1 MKTEYCD
8 IAIIGAGLAGVSC
21 ALSATKGRNL
31 NIALIEGNK
40 VGANKSAPLTFADI
54 VNENDLMDC
63 VRGKYQSF
71 AFHNHRGSRIE
82 YVFKDHPLVLLD
94 YEKACLNI
102 FHQIGEK
109 KNSFTFVNHYVRN
122 VSPVGENLTVNL
134 DNEQIINTKV
144 LIDCSG
150 KYIGSSAGKDKR
162 REYFSHPYG
171 AIFSGIQNVRKDL
184 LYFLLP
190 SGAFGNGGGWFYP
203 LNDGRVSFGY
213 ATISNSSIMRTEEL
227 KNNFYK
233 AVREFEPYSNLLKD
247 ARLESVEK
255 GIIPIT
261 YKKNLVSQN
270 TIFVG
275 DAAGMA
281 TNWTCMGI
289 EPAIKYG
296 KLAGRIA
303 AEAILKDDLSILGAF
318 QEAWDDDNKSTYD
331 QFYKNSATFWNENH
345 YFWEWIIKNDL
356 AYLSPVQLL
365 DRIRRNEHLMKKR
378 QIYLRSLKYKVGI
391 LIKKD
396 LARPQNIIIE

>member
-1 MKTEYCD
+1 
-8 IAIIGAGLAGVSC
+8 
-21 ALSATKGRNL
+21 
-31 NIALIEGNK
+31 
-40 VGANKSAPLTFADI
+40 
-54 VNENDLMDC
+54 
-63 VRGKYQSF
+63 
-71 AFHNHRGSRIE
+71 
-82 YVFKDHPLVLLD
+82 
-94 YEKACLNI
+94 
-102 FHQIGEK
+102 
-109 KNSFTFVNHYVRN
+109 
-122 VSPVGENLTVNL
+122 
-134 DNEQIINTKV
+134 
-144 LIDCSG
+144 
-150 KYIGSSAGKDKR
+150 
-162 REYFSHPYG
+162 
-171 AIFSGIQNVRKDL
+171 
-184 LYFLLP
+184 
-190 SGAFGNGGGWFYP
+190 
-203 LNDGRVSFGY
+203 
-213 ATISNSSIMRTEEL
+213 
-227 KNNFYK
+227 
-233 AVREFEPYSNLLKD
+233 LLKD
-247 ARLESVEK
+247 AKLESVEK
-255 GIIPIT
+255 GIIPVT